1 MQTYLMLRIRT
12 LPLFSLLLLAAL
24 HAPPLAAA
32 DAPPADSQV
41 QVSLF
46 QEISALDTRVF
57 DAFNHCGEPG
67 RLDEHAG
74 YFSPDV
80 EFYHDT
86 GGVTWTR
93 DAMIANTK
101 KYVCGNFTRELLPGT
116 LKVYPVKDFG
126 AISQG
131 MHRFCQFGNGQ
142 CEGLADFTIVWRRQD
157 GEWRITR
164 VLSYGHRA
172 AADPQ

>member
-1 MQTYLMLRIRT
+1 MSKTGLL
-12 LPLFSLLLLAAL
+12 LSSLLLLAS
-24 HAPPLAAA
+24 AA
-32 DAPPADSQV
+32 DAGAVGGQASSALTD
-41 QVSLF
+41 
-46 QEISALDTRVF
+46 EISALDSKVF
-57 DAFNHCGEPG
+57 DAFNHCAEPG

-74 YFSPDV
+74 YFSPEV

-93 DAMIANTK
+93 DEMIANTG
-101 KYVCGNFTRELLPGT
+101 KYVCGNFTRELIPDT

-131 MHRFCQFGNGQ
+131 VHRFCQVASGQ
-142 CEGLADFTIVWRRQD
+142 CEGLADFVIIWRRQA
-157 GEWRITR
+157 GQWQITR

-172 AADPQ
+172 SADAR

>member
-1 MQTYLMLRIRT
+1 MKIS
-12 LPLFSLLLLAAL
+12 LPLLPFLFIATLQAPAAIAVEA
-24 HAPPLAAA
+24 APTDGQALEPL
-32 DAPPADSQV
+32 
-41 QVSLF
+41 F
-46 QEISALDTRVF
+46 REISALDTKVF
-57 DAFNHCGEPG
+57 DAFNHCVEPG

-74 YFSPDV
+74 YFSPDI

-93 DAMIANTK
+93 EQMIAGTK
-101 KYVCGNFTRELLPGT
+101 KYVCGHFTRELIPGT

-131 MHRFCQFGNGQ
+131 VHRFCQLDSGK
-142 CEGLADFTIVWRRQD
+142 CEGLADFVIVWRQQQ
-157 GEWRITR
+157 GQWRITR

-172 AADPQ
+172 AAETR

>member
-1 MQTYLMLRIRT
+1 MKKTNFLCGF
-12 LPLFSLLLLAAL
+12 LFAFSASPAL
-24 HAPPLAAA
+24 VASASP
-32 DAPPADSQV
+32 APPAQDE
-41 QVSLF
+41 LIR
-46 QEISALDTRVF
+46 EISTLDTTVF
-57 DAFNHCGEPG
+57 DAFNHCAEPG

-74 YFSPDV
+74 YFAADV

-93 DAMIANTK
+93 DAMIANTR

-131 MHRFCQFGNGQ
+131 VHRFCQVQSGK
-142 CEGLADFTIVWRRQD
+142 CEGLADFVIVWRKQA

-172 AADPQ
+172 AVDMR